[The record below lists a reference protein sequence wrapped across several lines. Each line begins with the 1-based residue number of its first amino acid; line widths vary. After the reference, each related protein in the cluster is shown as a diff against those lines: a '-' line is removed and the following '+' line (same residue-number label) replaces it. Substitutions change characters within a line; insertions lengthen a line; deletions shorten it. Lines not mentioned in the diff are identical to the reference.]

1 MRFSTFITALL
12 PLCAAA
18 MEIES
23 VKFDSEGDLNG
34 WAVSPSNA
42 AIISGGAL
50 KVANPVRSEKSRAEI
65 VKNLPLEKVAG
76 RRVWASAEFSQDLT
90 PSVSKW
96 GGKIF
101 LLEGGMKG
109 HYVYAGKYVAPGKS
123 GWEKVSF
130 FADVPLESDALRIH
144 LGAESSSGSAMFRNL
159 KIESSDIFAEFAKI
173 ANAGY
178 AEKDFEMKAFGAFSP
193 AGVGY
198 GASEFDAGKT
208 EYAKVP
214 FSMRG
219 CHRNGK
225 KFAVAMKSKN
235 FPSGLERA
243 EAEFPNISA
252 EGKFLYVL
260 HFASGSADGEKIG
273 TVEIFG
279 ENGKKA
285 EFAIEAG
292 KSVFDYSR
300 PSANAGCV
308 SVSPWQ
314 KRGSIY
320 AACVSKFPIPGF

>member
-1 MRFSTFITALL
+1 M
-12 PLCAAA
+12 
-18 MEIES
+18 
-23 VKFDSEGDLNG
+23 
-34 WAVSPSNA
+34 
-42 AIISGGAL
+42 
-50 KVANPVRSEKSRAEI
+50 
-65 VKNLPLEKVAG
+65 
-76 RRVWASAEFSQDLT
+76 
-90 PSVSKW
+90 
-96 GGKIF
+96 
-101 LLEGGMKG
+101 
-109 HYVYAGKYVAPGKS
+109 
-123 GWEKVSF
+123 
-130 FADVPLESDALRIH
+130 
-144 LGAESSSGSAMFRNL
+144 
-159 KIESSDIFAEFAKI
+159 
-173 ANAGY
+173 
-178 AEKDFEMKAFGAFSP
+178 
-193 AGVGY
+193 GY

-219 CHRNGK
+219 FHRNGK

-320 AACVSKFPIPGF
+320 AACVSKFPIPENFGRIAKMAFAPDGAAAGTWIVLAANISERDVAFPKEWNYTARAGGAWKPLPGKYAPPAAAGSVLDLSSLNPKETAGDRGRVIINKNGRLAFEKTPDIPAKFLIHIGGDFREMSNPQEALLIATERYQNFMASSLAAAVHQYRTALGQQVRRTR